1 MPRCRDVTRCL
12 GTNERRSHATRF
24 RIRGVLFLASTYQNK
39 VLKVSLTQTKK
50 KGLERKQDLIKEVRD
65 AFNKYDK
72 VFVYSVSNMRNT
84 KLKDVRQDW
93 KDSRFYFGKNK
104 VMAVALGRFID
115 EDHRENL
122 HRVSERLRGQ
132 CGLFFTNA
140 PKDRVLDWF
149 GEYEDAD
156 YARAGF
162 RATQRVF
169 LDQGPLPQFQ
179 HSLEPHLRRLGL
191 PTSLQKGVVTLL
203 KDHEVCKEGEVLKPE
218 QASILKLLG
227 IKMAT
232 FKITMEFLWNADGT
246 CEVLCERTEEFGK
259 KNRTVRG
266 RKRAKVGEDEEE
278 DGDQEEEDDEEDDDS
293 DEEADDDGMDSAGE
307 KEGADDDWEDIDEDG
322 GGDEA
327 KSKKKQSKKE
337 SVRQRPKKVAVR
349 RRKK

>member
-1 MPRCRDVTRCL
+1 M
-12 GTNERRSHATRF
+12 
-24 RIRGVLFLASTYQNK
+24 
-39 VLKVSLTQTKK
+39 
-50 KGLERKQDLIKEVRD
+50 ERKQDLIKEVRD

-140 PKDRVLDWF
+140 PKDKVLDWF
-149 GEYEDAD
+149 GEYADAD

-218 QASILKLLG
+218 QASLLKLLG

-246 CEVLCERTEEFGK
+246 CEVLCERTNDFGK
-259 KNRTVRG
+259 KNRTLRG
-266 RKRAKVGEDEEE
+266 RKRAKVGDSGEDDEEE
-278 DGDQEEEDDEEDDDS
+278 EGGSDDEDDHEEEEDDDS
-293 DEEADDDGMDSAGE
+293 DEADDDGGMGSTGE
-307 KEGADDDWEDIDEDG
+307 KDDADDDWEDIDEDG
-322 GGDEA
+322 GGDET
-327 KSKKKQSKKE
+327 KSSKKQSKKE
-337 SVRQRPKKVAVR
+337 RARQRPKKVAVR
-349 RRKK
+349 RKGK

>member
-1 MPRCRDVTRCL
+1 MPRSKRNR
-12 GTNERRSHATRF
+12 
-24 RIRGVLFLASTYQNK
+24 Q
-39 VLKVSLTQTKK
+39 VSLTQTKK

-122 HRVSERLRGQ
+122 HQVSERLRGQ

-140 PKDRVLDWF
+140 PRDKVLSWF

-246 CEVLCERTEEFGK
+246 CEVLCERTNEFGK
-259 KNRTVRG
+259 KNRTIRG
-266 RKRAKVGEDEEE
+266 RKRAKLAKGEEEGDEEDE
-278 DGDQEEEDDEEDDDS
+278 DQEEEEDDNDEEGDS
-293 DEEADDDGMDSAGE
+293 DEDADGDDDGMDSAGE
-307 KEGADDDWEDIDEDG
+307 NDEADDDWEDIDEDG
-322 GGDEA
+322 ATDKTA
-327 KSKKKQSKKE
+327 SKKKQLKE
-337 SVRQRPKKVAVR
+337 SARQRPKKVAVR
-349 RRKK
+349 RKKK

>member
-1 MPRCRDVTRCL
+1 M
-12 GTNERRSHATRF
+12 
-24 RIRGVLFLASTYQNK
+24 
-39 VLKVSLTQTKK
+39 
-50 KGLERKQDLIKEVRD
+50 ERKQDLIKEVRD

-140 PKDRVLDWF
+140 SRDKVLDWF

-218 QASILKLLG
+218 QASLLKLLG

-246 CEVLCERTEEFGK
+246 CEVLCERTNDFGK
-259 KNRTVRG
+259 KSRTLRG
-266 RKRAKVGEDEEE
+266 RKRAKVGDSGEDDEEE
-278 DGDQEEEDDEEDDDS
+278 EGASDDDEDHEEEDDDS
-293 DEEADDDGMDSAGE
+293 DEADDDGMGSAGE
-307 KEGADDDWEDIDEDG
+307 KDDDWEDIDEDV
-322 GGDEA
+322 GGDET
-327 KSKKKQSKKE
+327 KSRKKQSKKDIA
-337 SVRQRPKKVAVR
+337 RQRPKKVAVR
-349 RRKK
+349 RKGRK